1 MVIFLSN
8 FVVFQKINLT
18 FFTQNLQTKKNNILQ
33 HNSKLKTQ
41 LNNSRMA
48 RTKQLFPPGTIY
60 SSPEEIQQFKDLM
73 KTLPKYINT
82 DEKKIKTIDYG
93 SSIYNLYNDYE
104 KINKKMERDI
114 KNNLKMFK
122 EMPKLDAQE

>member
-60 SSPEEIQQFKDLM
+60 TSPEEIQLFKDLM